1 MHTKWLAAI
10 LLCGAIC
17 LGDVAALP
25 TTEPAATQPG
35 FHVDMKATLD
45 YLASDALEGRMI
57 GTPGIALAGDLIAQD
72 FRKLG
77 LQPLPGQTD
86 YFQPFTYTTGVSM
99 DPKTFLQWGDQNY
112 KPDIDFGVPGNS
124 GEGAFDGPLVFAGYG
139 VVSNENAYDDYA
151 GIDVKG
157 KVVLVLRFEPHNK
170 DGSSRFAKEYWSD
183 HATVLIKAR
192 EAAKRG
198 AVALIV
204 VNPPTYHPGGDVLYG
219 FSSGMRAAAA
229 PMPIVQ
235 VRQTVADAWLKAG
248 GAKDLKTLQAQIDD
262 NAKAAS
268 IALAN
273 VRVTGTVAL
282 QRIKKELRNVLAM
295 LPGEGPHASEYVF
308 VGAHYDHLGH
318 GGPGSLAPGS
328 HAIFNGADDNASG
341 TTTMLAVADYFA
353 HAGPQRRT
361 LVFAAWTGEEEGLIG
376 SNYFMNH
383 PLVPAEKIVAD
394 LNLDMVGR
402 VRNNI
407 LYIGGAGTAADFDAL
422 LKKADEGLPF
432 DLRTFGRGG
441 YGPSDHMSFAL
452 KKVPV
457 LFLFSGMHA
466 DYHRPSDKADK
477 VNFEGMAQVAT
488 FAERIVTGLENLP
501 REKYVDASDSMG
513 GMHMR
518 MSAGGGGAGAS
529 LGVVPDYSN
538 GIDTETKGVRITG
551 TVPDSPAAAAG
562 LKADDVIVQFGKD
575 KIDTLYDLSD
585 ELGKAKPGD
594 QVTLGVMRGKD
605 RIELQATLAARR
617 AD

>member
-1 MHTKWLAAI
+1 MHANWLAV
-10 LLCGAIC
+10 LLVCGSVC
-17 LGDVAALP
+17 LGELTTSP
-25 TTEPAATQPG
+25 TTGPAATQPA
-35 FHVDMKATLD
+35 FHVDMRSTLD

-77 LQPLPGQTD
+77 LQPLPGQID

-99 DPKTFLQWGDQNY
+99 GPNTFLKRGDETY
-112 KPDIDFGVPGNS
+112 KPDVDFGVPGNS
-124 GEGAFDGPLVFAGYG
+124 GEGAFDGPVVFAGYG

-170 DGSSRFAKEYWSD
+170 DGTSRFAKEYWSD
-183 HATVLIKAR
+183 HAAVPIKAK

-204 VNPPTYHPGGDVLYG
+204 VNPPTYHPGGDPLYG
-219 FSSGMRAAAA
+219 FSSGMRATAA
-229 PMPIVQ
+229 PIPIVQ
-235 VRQTVADAWLKAG
+235 VRQKVADAWLKAG
-248 GAKDLKTLQAQIDD
+248 GASDLKTLQAEIDD
-262 NAKAAS
+262 NAKPAS
-268 IALAN
+268 IALVN
-273 VRVTGTVAL
+273 VGVTGTVAL
-282 QRIKKELRNVLAM
+282 QRTKKELRNVLAM
-295 LPGEGPHASEYVF
+295 LPGDGPLASEYVF

-341 TTTMLAVADYFA
+341 TTTMLADYFA
-353 HAGPQRRT
+353 HAGPQPRT

-383 PLVPAEKIVAD
+383 PLLPVDKIAAD

-402 VRNNI
+402 VRSNI

-422 LKKADEGLPF
+422 LKKADDGLPF

-466 DYHRPSDKADK
+466 DYHRPSDKAEK
-477 VNFEGMAQVAT
+477 INFEGMAQVAQ

-513 GMHMR
+513 GMHLR
-518 MSAGGGGAGAS
+518 MSGAPSGGGAS

-538 GIDTETKGVRITG
+538 GIDAETKGVRITG

-562 LKADDVIVQFGKD
+562 LKADDVIVQFGKE

-585 ELGKAKPGD
+585 QLAKARPGD
-594 QVTLGVMRGKD
+594 QVILGVLRGKE
-605 RIELQATLAARR
+605 RIELRATLAARR